1 MPDGRRAVSASW
13 DNTLKLWDLA
23 SGEVFATL
31 DGHAAEVNT
40 VALAVDGRRMVSV
53 SDDRFIKVWDLERW
67 VHLATFSADTSL
79 VSCAIVPDGMTVIA
93 GDGWGVVHILC
104 LEGTT

>member
-1 MPDGRRAVSASW
+1 MSRRGPSPVWHPFTQHALQPDAIEIAR
-13 DNTLKLWDLA
+13 
-23 SGEVFATL
+23 SGGAWLETP
-31 DGHAAEVNT
+31 
-40 VALAVDGRRMVSV
+40 DGRRMVSV

-93 GDGWGVVHILC
+93 GDGWGAVHILR